1 MRFKTLGLDDL
12 QIEDERSFRHVGLY
26 DELKQALRRD
36 GYKFRVPEREAA
48 SWDRVVFLNLTF
60 WDGAE
65 QGDVLRA
72 PAIPADVVCHA
83 AWHHVARGALAR
95 AGAGVGSDA
104 MFLGEAIASA
114 FDVYLIGRLLGHS
127 PDAQFL
133 DSQVPAMAEVAEA
146 AGLGEEGFE
155 ALLGAISA
163 DPERAFEDL
172 RQLLFDVG
180 TSLTGCTGVDAAAAA
195 LDRFEGHRFLPLL
208 HHFEMSNWVLYA
220 RAYAP
225 SALAPDP
232 AVRAID
238 AALRAAPV
246 SLDWL
251 ERAWVEGAAK
261 PA

>member
-1 MRFKTLGLDDL
+1 VRFKTLGLEDL
-12 QIEDERSFRHVGLY
+12 HIEDERAFRHVGLF
-26 DELKQALRRD
+26 DGLKQALRRD
-36 GYKFRVPEREAA
+36 GYKFRVPERDAA

-60 WDGAE
+60 WDGGE
-65 QGDVLRA
+65 QGDVLRV
-72 PAIPADVVCHA
+72 PAIPADVVCHV
-83 AWHHVARGALAR
+83 AWHHLGRRALAK
-95 AGAGVGSDA
+95 AGAGNGADA

-133 DSQVPAMAEVAEA
+133 ETQVPAMAEVAEA

-155 ALLGAISA
+155 ALLGDISA

-180 TSLTGCTGVDAAAAA
+180 TALTTCAGVDAASAA
-195 LDRFEGHRFLPLL
+195 LERFDGHRFMPLL

-225 SALAPDP
+225 AALAPDP

-251 ERAWVEGAAK
+251 ERHWVDAAEGA
-261 PA
+261 